1 MFRSRGGNPAKE
13 REAFEKAITQ
23 SEETF
28 KKVGWKQIIITIA
41 ERGWF
46 DGLQA
51 SKIGSALLAPFEDA
65 VRLLSIE
72 NAKQ

>member
-1 MFRSRGGNPAKE
+1 MFRSRGGDPAKE
-13 REAFEKAITQ
+13 REAYERSISQ

-51 SKIGSALLAPFEDA
+51 AKIESALMAPFEDA